1 VNIKI
6 NDNYRDPN
14 NNDLEIIE
22 RKGMGHPDT
31 LADKLAEECSR
42 AYSNYCMKHFGCVLH
57 HNFDKLYIGAGC
69 FRYENGKTNMY
80 SKVKVVLN
88 GRASNTMNGEKI
100 NIDSV
105 LIPVIKKYL
114 NSVMPRLD
122 VDNEVDIIVNCSQNT
137 QVKNWFTPQDI
148 NDVPDAINV
157 FANDTSLCVSH
168 YPPTYSEKL
177 ALEIEQYF
185 WEYIDYYPTPK
196 FNEIGQDIK
205 VMVSRIDKDITVT
218 ICMPVYPDCYNSREE
233 YIEIVKKHEK
243 DIYVMIS
250 KFENVDNY
258 NVKIEIN
265 RIANGDYRVYS
276 LIKGSCIECGEE
288 GVVGRGNNS
297 QGLISSFRQHT
308 MEAPSG
314 KNERYHTGRVMSF
327 LSENSV
333 KRIANECNLKVTMY
347 ALTRNKM
354 SLLDP
359 FLSYISVDK
368 KIDKNTEEK
377 IHKILEEE
385 FEETQ
390 YLSKI
395 LSKRKMI

>member
-1 VNIKI
+1 MEIRI
-6 NDNYRDPN
+6 NNNYLDPN

-42 AYSNYCMKHFGCVLH
+42 AYANYCMKHFNCVLH

-69 FRYENGKTNMY
+69 FKYEDGKEKMY

-88 GRASNTMNGEKI
+88 GRASNTMNNER
-100 NIDSV
+100 IDIESIV
-105 LIPVIKKYL
+105 TPVIKKYL
-114 NSVMPRLD
+114 SSVIPRLD
-122 VDNEVDIIVNCSQNT
+122 VEKEVDININCSQNT
-137 QVKNWFTPQDI
+137 QVKNWFSPENID
-148 NDVPDAINV
+148 DVPDAKAV

-168 YPPTYSEKL
+168 YPPTYSERL

-185 WEYIDYYPTPK
+185 WKYNDCYPTPR
-196 FNEIGQDIK
+196 FENIGQDIK
-205 VMVSRIDKDITVT
+205 VMITRIGKEIVVT
-218 ICMPVYPDCYNSREE
+218 ICMPVFPDCFKTDEE
-233 YIEIVKKHEK
+233 YIEIVKYHETG
-243 DIYVMIS
+243 ILEYIS
-250 KFENVDNY
+250 KIENKDEY

-265 RIANGDYRVYS
+265 RIYDGNYRKYC

-327 LSENSV
+327 LSENAV
-333 KRIANECNLKVTMY
+333 KRISNELNLKVTMY

-359 FLSYISVDK
+359 FMSYLS
-368 KIDKNTEEK
+368 IDRNVSESEKNRINEILSEEFNEETYLP
-377 IHKILEEE
+377 KIL
-385 FEETQ
+385 
-390 YLSKI
+390 K
-395 LSKRKMI
+395 KRRLV